1 MDLTVSGESAGVFAP
16 AEPDSAV
23 DQVLDDAAEELLSF
37 RGLEGDDPG
46 YISAPFL
53 ADIADVVHALEV
65 TGNLPAPCAGLDRL
79 VTLPRLLRLDVLPVL
94 AARAQPAELPETWT
108 SVLETRGRRDSPCGD
123 AAAAGVLPELDGQR
137 WLIAGLHCDA
147 GETELQVMGWGT
159 DRAVGSLGRDWQEPS
174 FWWARD
180 DAGRWHMCRRNGGSY
195 GGGHSQMNLQVT
207 PPLDPAATALDITVR
222 GRSGR
227 STVTIPLRWMKPQD
241 QGSRSSGGRVNGTS
255 PTGKPDVIAS
265 RIRRNMRSR

>member
-1 MDLTVSGESAGVFAP
+1 MVRRRGFSPLPPAGIHWLELTLSPGSAPIRVDLTVSGESAGVFAP

-180 DAGRWHMCRRNGGSY
+180 DAGR
-195 GGGHSQMNLQVT
+195 
-207 PPLDPAATALDITVR
+207 
-222 GRSGR
+222 
-227 STVTIPLRWMKPQD
+227 
-241 QGSRSSGGRVNGTS
+241 
-255 PTGKPDVIAS
+255 
-265 RIRRNMRSR
+265 